1 MAVAFEMCSSK
12 HSKYFKDTTTNLV
25 INHYYTSQAFVLLGG
40 MVLRIHLRFTVLA
53 MASHSNIY
61 IYL

>member
-12 HSKYFKDTTTNLV
+12 HISKYFKDTTTNLV
-25 INHYYTSQAFVLLGG
+25 INHYTNQAFVLLGG
-40 MVLRIHLRFTVLA
+40 TVLIIHLRFTVLA
-53 MASHSNIY
+53 MASHSNKY